1 MNNNDLPWVVKTAS
15 RYGDINIIINQIYCF
30 QYIDD
35 SEVRHIPLDENGYMT
50 CPPVKHPPLYIQQ
63 EIPDAY
69 DQKLQLQ
76 IHPSIAGFP
85 SHVRKVSSNTS
96 F

>member
-1 MNNNDLPWVVKTAS
+1 MYMST
-15 RYGDINIIINQIYCF
+15 IINQIYCF
-30 QYIDD
+30 QYVDD
-35 SEVRHIPLDENGYMT
+35 SDVRHVPIDENGYMT
-50 CPPVKHPPLYIQQ
+50 CPPSVKHPPLYIQQ

-85 SHVRKVSSNTS
+85 SHVRKVSSNTIS